1 MKEWRPCTV
10 DGKKELSDAVR
21 GLRTNG
27 MTNLRASS
35 ESRTRNLL
43 IPRLLPADQE
53 TMVTP
58 TSRSDDYSL
67 RISLQVTGSRSA

>member
-1 MKEWRPCTV
+1 VQARRVKEWRPCTV

-43 IPRLLPADQE
+43 VPRLLPADQE

-58 TSRSDDYSL
+58 TSR
-67 RISLQVTGSRSA
+67 ISLQVTGSRSA